1 MHRAMPGQQ
10 FESHPLCSLKPAM
23 NMLSKLTIK

>member
-1 MHRAMPGQQ
+1 MRIVMPGQQ

-23 NMLSKLTIK
+23 NMLRKLSIK